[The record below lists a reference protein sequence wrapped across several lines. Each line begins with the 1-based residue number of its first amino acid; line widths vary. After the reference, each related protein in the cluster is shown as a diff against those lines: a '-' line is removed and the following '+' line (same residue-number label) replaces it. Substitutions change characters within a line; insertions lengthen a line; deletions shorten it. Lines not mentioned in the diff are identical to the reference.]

1 MKELVPVSLV
11 IQSHLSDSL
20 IEVFINPTQARE
32 RLHFVKYLVNMFPNT
47 DVEIDVT
54 EVYEQFKLR
63 NQK

>member
-1 MKELVPVSLV
+1 MKELVSVSLV